1 MMIHTHTH
9 TRHILEKASLTFWKQ
24 ISTNECKIHL
34 ECKEGQELSR
44 FNMHV
49 GAEETAQWEEG
60 LL

>member
-9 TRHILEKASLTFWKQ
+9 TRYILEKASLTFWKQ

-49 GAEETAQWEEG
+49 GAEETAQW
-60 LL
+60 